1 MTKQHSRQSHA
12 AAIAVRLK
20 KCYPDAHCALN
31 FSNPLELLIATILS
45 AQCTDVRVNQV
56 TPALFRKYPNAAA
69 YASADPDELKEAI
82 RSTGF
87 FNAKAAAIQNC
98 CRELCERFGGEV
110 PRDLD
115 ALVGLP
121 GVGRK
126 TANVVLGT
134 AFGLAT
140 GVVVDTHVSRLSQ
153 RMGLT
158 AHTQPEKIEEDLMH
172 VFPSTEW
179 IALGH
184 RLIEHGRRI
193 CAARKPLCDRC
204 PLNDLCPQ
212 IGVGERKATGGSAR
226 RKKPKDGTA
235 EKAAEVR
242 PKPSRK
248 RRGDTKQG

>member
-1 MTKQHSRQSHA
+1 MTKQDSRQSHA

-20 KCYPDAHCALN
+20 KCYPDAQCALN

-69 YASADPDELKEAI
+69 FAAADPDELKDAI

-98 CRELCERFGGEV
+98 CRQLCEQFGGEV

-158 AHTQPEKIEEDLMH
+158 AHTQPEKIEEDLMR
-172 VFPSTEW
+172 VFPQAEW

-193 CAARKPLCDRC
+193 CSARKPLCDQC
-204 PLNDLCPQ
+204 PINDLCPR
-212 IGVGERKATGGSAR
+212 IGVGEAKPARASGR
-226 RKKPKDGTA
+226 RKKSVGGA
-235 EKAAEVR
+235 EPTLAAKR
-242 PKPSRK
+242 PKPSRENRGK
-248 RRGDTKQG
+248 RKKG